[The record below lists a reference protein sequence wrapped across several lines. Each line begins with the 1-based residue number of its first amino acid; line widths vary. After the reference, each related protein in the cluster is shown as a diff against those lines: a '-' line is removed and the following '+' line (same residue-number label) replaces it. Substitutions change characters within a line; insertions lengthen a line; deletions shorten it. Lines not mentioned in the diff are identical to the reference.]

1 MLPAEETRPTVRCPN
16 CSLVQFWPPEKKKC
30 ARCAHR
36 PEIVAEKA
44 TEIEAAPIAK
54 RQRPTGFDKV
64 AWGQRVKNLRLSR
77 GMTQRHLA
85 GLMDCPRSYITK
97 IERGRLA
104 PQPASIE
111 KLARCLGTGA
121 AILLDER
128 IHDRDVADMTMEQW
142 SEHQR
147 FLGEIAAELP
157 ALGTQDRQI
166 ILGAIQAMQR
176 GQYTLQEWVR
186 V

>member
-1 MLPAEETRPTVRCPN
+1 MLLAENSCPSVRCPK
-16 CSLVQFWPPEKKKC
+16 CTLVQFWPPEKKKC
-30 ARCAHR
+30 SRCR
-36 PEIVAEKA
+36 YGPEIVAEKA

-142 SEHQR
+142 SEHER
-147 FLGEIAAELP
+147 FMGEIAAELP
-157 ALGTQDRQI
+157 ALGTQDRQL